1 MEFLNRTDYN
11 IVVYFRQGFTPH
23 VTLGVHTIIASI
35 EELNKVGT
43 FGLYVVKNRQCTQP
57 EKSPS

>member
-43 FGLYVVKNRQCTQP
+43 F
-57 EKSPS
+57 